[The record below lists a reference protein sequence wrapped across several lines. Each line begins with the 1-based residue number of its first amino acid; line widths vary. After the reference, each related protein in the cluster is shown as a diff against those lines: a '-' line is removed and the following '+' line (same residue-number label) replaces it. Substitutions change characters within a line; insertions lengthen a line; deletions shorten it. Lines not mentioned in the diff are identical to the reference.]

1 MEVSMPFTIS
11 YLPNLT
17 IDTVKK
23 NVFNLDLKKST
34 VEHCLIIMGKS
45 FQSFGAMTEKDLSP

>member
-1 MEVSMPFTIS
+1 MLFTIS

-17 IDTVKK
+17 I
-23 NVFNLDLKKST
+23 VFNLDLKEST